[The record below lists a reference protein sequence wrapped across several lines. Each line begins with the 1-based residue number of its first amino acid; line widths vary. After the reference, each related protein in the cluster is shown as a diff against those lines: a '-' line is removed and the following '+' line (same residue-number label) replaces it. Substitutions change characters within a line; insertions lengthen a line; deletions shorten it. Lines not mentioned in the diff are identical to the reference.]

1 MCLFFFFK
9 QKTAYEMRISD
20 WSSDV
25 CSSDLKVVD
34 GAPTFMS
41 APMVLPRS
49 TAVTEA
55 ELAGAGA
62 GSGIGAGT
70 GPVVAGGVVI
80 AASSWSFLQPARASV
95 PSRAAA
101 IAILSVLRVMECL
114 RDGQGSAWRAG
125 RSACGGDFT
134 PGGGGERWRWSRWA
148 G

>member
-1 MCLFFFFK
+1 MVSLG
-9 QKTAYEMRISD
+9 A
-20 WSSDV
+20 
-25 CSSDLKVVD
+25 KVVD

-70 GPVVAGGVVI
+70 GSVVAGGVVI
-80 AASSWSFLQPARASV
+80 AASSWSFLQPASASV

-114 RDGQGSAWRAG
+114 RDGKGNAKSEERRVGQWCVSKC
-125 RSACGGDFT
+125 RSRG
-134 PGGGGERWRWSRWA
+134 
-148 G
+148 